1 MIRIDK
7 KFAYIFVILTATML
21 LITGSFLIFKSSA
34 YLSRDK
40 IVTTRPN
47 KNTEIS
53 VVNEKIELT
62 DELKNNLKQIIPK
75 STCNGDLLYSQF
87 NGGFYLGLNND
98 ESPEDCSNI
107 KVYTKDYNWQSSSDE
122 ILLYSYVLLFD
133 GINYGKTYQDLV
145 VPSSK
150 IESLAENSFIG
161 YGSKYKFTFAK
172 VNNDYVYTSTSYIN
186 S

>member
-62 DELKNNLKQIIPK
+62 DELKNNLKQLIPK
-75 STCNGDLLYSQF
+75 STCNEDLLYSQF

-133 GINYGKTYQDLV
+133 GINYGKTYQNLV

-150 IESLAENSFIG
+150 IESLSENYFIG
-161 YGSKYKFTFAK
+161 YGGKYKFTFAK

>member
-1 MIRIDK
+1 MIQIDK

-53 VVNEKIELT
+53 VVNEKIKLT
-62 DELKNNLKQIIPK
+62 DELKNDLKQLIPK
-75 STCNGDLLYSQF
+75 STCNEDLLYSQF

-98 ESPEDCSNI
+98 ETPEDCSNI

-122 ILLYSYVLLFD
+122 ILL
-133 GINYGKTYQDLV
+133 
-145 VPSSK
+145 
-150 IESLAENSFIG
+150 
-161 YGSKYKFTFAK
+161 
-172 VNNDYVYTSTSYIN
+172 
-186 S
+186 

>member
-1 MIRIDK
+1 MIQIDK

-62 DELKNNLKQIIPK
+62 DELKNDLKQLIPK
-75 STCNGDLLYSQF
+75 STCNEDLLYS
-87 NGGFYLGLNND
+87 D
-98 ESPEDCSNI
+98 RKS
-107 KVYTKDYNWQSSSDE
+107 
-122 ILLYSYVLLFD
+122 
-133 GINYGKTYQDLV
+133 V
-145 VPSSK
+145 V
-150 IESLAENSFIG
+150 
-161 YGSKYKFTFAK
+161 
-172 VNNDYVYTSTSYIN
+172 
-186 S
+186 